1 LKQIELKIRL
11 EHSEINISSDV
22 VGIDIGQ
29 SLTKVAYRKENEIV
43 LSMTQT
49 GSDFREIIE
58 FLDFNRKNFNF
69 INFTGG
75 KAFSLYKKYSNETKT
90 NLINEFE
97 ANIEGLEFLYKHY
110 KNRALPA
117 SLVVTI
123 GTGTSIVLKS
133 DNVKGHSDSNHFL
146 NANFEHI
153 GGSAMGGGLFMGLIK
168 LLFNMDNYFDA
179 IDLARKGNRFS
190 VDLKVADIYDIEDT
204 RVDKLFRV
212 FTAASLGKIKKDFD
226 INSLKKEDLIN
237 SLIGIIGENIGT
249 IATLMAEKYNVKN
262 IVFCGGFLMGNKTVK
277 QILSLLCKLKR
288 KKSIFLKNSEYCGAI
303 GALLFNSK

>member
-1 LKQIELKIRL
+1 MKQFELKIRL
-11 EHSEINISSDV
+11 EHPEINISSDV

-43 LSMTQT
+43 LSMSQT

-90 NLINEFE
+90 RLINEFE
-97 ANIEGLEFLYKHY
+97 ANIEGLDFLYKQS

-117 SLVVTI
+117 SVVVTI
-123 GTGTSIVLKS
+123 GTGTSIVLKK
-133 DNVKGHSDSNHFL
+133 DNV
-146 NANFEHI
+146 EHI

-168 LLFNMDNYFDA
+168 LLFNIDNYFDA

-190 VDLKVADIYDIEDT
+190 IDLKVADIYDIEDT
-204 RVDKLFRV
+204 RVDKLFRE
-212 FTAASLGKIKKDFD
+212 FTAAALGKIRKDFD
-226 INSLKKEDLIN
+226 INSIKKNDLIN

-249 IATLMAEKYNVKN
+249 IATLMAENHSIKN
-262 IVFCGGFLMGNKTVK
+262 IVFCGGFLIENNPLK

-288 KKSIFLKNSEYCGAI
+288 KKALFLKNSEYSGAI
-303 GALLFNSK
+303 GALIL

>member
-1 LKQIELKIRL
+1 LKQFELKIRL
-11 EHSEINISSDV
+11 EHSEINIPSDV

-29 SLTKVAYRKENEIV
+29 SLTKVAYCKENEIL
-43 LSMTQT
+43 LSMSQT

-75 KAFSLYKKYSNETKT
+75 KAFSLYKKYSNEIKT
-90 NLINEFE
+90 GLINEFE
-97 ANIEGLEFLYKHY
+97 ANIEGLEFLYKHS

-117 SLVVTI
+117 SVVVTM

-133 DNVKGHSDSNHFL
+133 DNV
-146 NANFEHI
+146 EHI

-168 LLFNMDNYFDA
+168 LLFNMDDYFDA
-179 IDLARKGNRFS
+179 IDLARKGNRFNI
-190 VDLKVADIYDIEDT
+190 DLKVDDIYNIEDT
-204 RVDKLFRV
+204 RVDKLFRA
-212 FTAASLGKIKKDFD
+212 FTAASLGKIKKGFD
-226 INSLKKEDLIN
+226 IKSLKKEDLIN

-249 IATLMAEKYNVKN
+249 IATLMAENHSIKN
-262 IVFCGGFLMGNKTVK
+262 IVFCGGFLLENKPLK

-288 KKSIFLKNSEYCGAI
+288 KKAIFLENSEYSGAI

>member
-1 LKQIELKIRL
+1 LKQFELKIRL

-29 SLTKVAYRKENEIV
+29 SLTKVAYRKENEIM
-43 LSMTQT
+43 LSMSQT

-75 KAFSLYKKYSNETKT
+75 KAFSLYKKYSNEIKT

-110 KNRALPA
+110 KNRTLPP

-133 DNVKGHSDSNHFL
+133 DIV
-146 NANFEHI
+146 EHI

-168 LLFNMDNYFDA
+168 LLFNMGDYFDA
-179 IDLARKGNRFS
+179 IELARKGNRFS
-190 VDLKVADIYDIEDT
+190 IDLKVADIYDIEDT
-204 RVDKLFRV
+204 RVDKLFRE

-226 INSLKKEDLIN
+226 IKSLKKEDLIN
-237 SLIGIIGENIGT
+237 SLIGMIGENIGT
-249 IATLMAEKYNVKN
+249 IATLMAENYNVKN

-277 QILSLLCKLKR
+277 QILSLLCKFKR
-288 KKSIFLKNSEYCGAI
+288 KKAIFLKNSEYGGAI
-303 GALLFNSK
+303 GALIL

>member
-1 LKQIELKIRL
+1 M
-11 EHSEINISSDV
+11 NISSDV

-29 SLTKVAYRKENEIV
+29 SLTKVAYRKGNEIV

-49 GSDFREIIE
+49 SSDFREIIE
-58 FLDFNRKNFNF
+58 FLDFNKKKFRV

-75 KAFSLYKKYSNETKT
+75 KAFSLYKRYSKETKT

-97 ANIEGLEFLYKHY
+97 ANIEGLEFLYKLS

-133 DNVKGHSDSNHFL
+133 DNV
-146 NANFEHI
+146 EHI

-168 LLFNMDNYFDA
+168 LLFNMDNYFDS

-190 VDLKVADIYDIEDT
+190 I
-204 RVDKLFRV
+204 LFRE

-226 INSLKKEDLIN
+226 IKSLKKEDLIN

-249 IATLMAEKYNVKN
+249 IATLMAESYNVKN
-262 IVFCGGFLMGNKTVK
+262 IVFCGGFLIGNKTIK
-277 QILSLLCKLKR
+277 QILSLLCKFKR
-288 KKSIFLKNSEYCGAI
+288 KKPVFIENSEFVGAI

>member
-1 LKQIELKIRL
+1 LKQFELKIRL
-11 EHSEINISSDV
+11 EHPEINISPDV

-29 SLTKVAYRKENEIV
+29 SLTKVVYRKGNEIV
-43 LSMTQT
+43 LSMSQT

-58 FLDFNRKNFNF
+58 FLDFNRKNFKV

-110 KNRALPA
+110 KNKALPA
-117 SLVVTI
+117 SIVVTI

-133 DNVKGHSDSNHFL
+133 DNV
-146 NANFEHI
+146 EHI

-168 LLFNMDNYFDA
+168 LLFNMDDYFEA
-179 IDLARKGNRFS
+179 IDLARKGNRFNI
-190 VDLKVADIYDIEDT
+190 DLKVADIYDVEDT
-204 RVDKLFRV
+204 RVDKLFRE
-212 FTAASLGKIKKDFD
+212 FTAASLGKIKNDFD
-226 INSLKKEDLIN
+226 IKSLKKEDLIN

-262 IVFCGGFLMGNKTVK
+262 IVFCGGFLMGNKIVK
-277 QILSLLCKLKR
+277 QILSLLCKFKR
-288 KKSIFLKNSEYCGAI
+288 KKPVFIENSEYSGAI
-303 GALLFNSK
+303 GALLFNGK